1 MSDPRDDLAEA
12 AGLLPRY
19 TDATGREHVLSP
31 ESRDA
36 ILAAM
41 GVGPGRAAAEDRL
54 TEIGGAGPLP
64 VWQVV
69 EAAAD
74 LRVEALDGREW
85 RLTLEDGTERAGS
98 GAGIGALPVG
108 IHRVETGDANGDG
121 GGGAWLLSAPRRL
134 AEPPRAW
141 GVTLPLY
148 GLSPDGRL
156 GTYADLAAA
165 AESLGRAGADFVG
178 VNPVHAGF
186 PTDPGAAS
194 PYSPAHRGR
203 LAGVHVAAEGEAPAP
218 DSTLLDYGAA
228 LDGRMAALRAQ
239 FAAGP
244 DPAFRDWR
252 DAAGDSLWRFALHQ
266 ALSERFGAFWP
277 DWPEAYHDPRGAAA
291 RDFAGENEEALD
303 FHAWLQWRA
312 DRDLA
317 AAQEAALEAGMRF
330 GLYLDLAVGT
340 HPAGAETWG
349 QPDLFARGV
358 SLGAPPDAFSA
369 AGQSWGLAPLRPD
382 TLAAEGFR
390 PLARILRSALGHAR
404 LLRIDHILGFDRAFW
419 VPDDGTPGAY
429 VAMPREAMLA
439 VVRIEA
445 ARAGATVVGEDLGNI
460 PEGLRD
466 ALEESG
472 ILGCRVAQ
480 FERIWDAAEITFRPA
495 DDYAAAALT
504 SFGTH
509 DLPTWEGW
517 KAGRDLDWRRDLGH
531 IDADAHREALAE
543 RRETVRVF
551 CETIGGA
558 GVDDLH
564 RFLGATP
571 SRLVACQIED
581 LMGRVEQPNLPGT
594 VHDHPN
600 WRRRLGVAPD
610 TLGQLD
616 ALARTAIIMAQADR

>member
-1 MSDPRDDLAEA
+1 MSDPRDDLAREM
-12 AGLLPRY
+12 GVLPRY
-19 TDATGREHVLSP
+19 TDATGTEHVLTN
-31 ESRDA
+31 ETRDA
-36 ILAAM
+36 ILSAM
-41 GVGPGRAAAEDRL
+41 GVGPGDRDAEDRL
-54 TEIGGAGPLP
+54 ADIRSESSLP
-64 VWQVV
+64 PWQVV
-69 EAAAD
+69 EAETDQYLDVLAD
-74 LRVEALDGREW
+74 ADWHLE
-85 RLTLEDGTERAGS
+85 LEDGTTRDGR
-98 GAGIGALPVG
+98 GAHLGRLPPG
-108 IHRVETGDANGDG
+108 IHHVATGE
-121 GGGAWLLSAPRRL
+121 GGAWLLSAPARL
-134 AEPPRAW
+134 PEPPRAW

-148 GLSPDGRL
+148 GLSPEGHL
-156 GTYADLAAA
+156 GTYDDLARVAA
-165 AESLGRAGADFVG
+165 SLGRAGADFVG

-186 PTDPGAAS
+186 PADPGAAS

-203 LAGVHVAAEGEAPAP
+203 LAVMHVTPDDEVSAPSG
-218 DSTLLDYGAA
+218 DLLDYDIAVPA
-228 LDGRMAALRAQ
+228 RMAALREAFATGPDAG
-239 FAAGP
+239 FAA
-244 DPAFRDWR
+244 WR
-252 DAAGDSLWRFALHQ
+252 AGQDADLERFALHQ
-266 ALSERFGAFWP
+266 ALSHELGAYWP
-277 DWPEAYHDPRGAAA
+277 DWPEEYHDPEGAAA
-291 RDFAGENEEALD
+291 RDFADKNADALA

-312 DRDLA
+312 DSQLE
-317 AAQEAALEAGMRF
+317 AAQAAALESGMRF

-349 QPDLFARGV
+349 RPDLFARGV

-460 PEGLRD
+460 PGGLRE

-480 FERIWDAAEITFRPA
+480 FERIWDAEEITFRPA
-495 DDYAAAALT
+495 EDYARGVLA

-517 KAGRDLDWRRDLGH
+517 KAGRDLAWRRDLGH
-531 IDADAHREALAE
+531 MDDAAYRDALAE
-543 RRETVRVF
+543 RREIVLAFRD
-551 CETIGGA
+551 TIGGA
-558 GVDDLH
+558 EMDDLH
-564 RFLGATP
+564 RFLAR
-571 SRLVACQIED
+571 SSARLVACQIED
-581 LMGRVEQPNLPGT
+581 LTGRKEQPNLPGT

-600 WRRRLGVAPD
+600 WRRRPGGVVQDP
-610 TLGQLD
+610 GQLD
-616 ALARTAIIMAQADR
+616 AVARTAIIMAQFDR